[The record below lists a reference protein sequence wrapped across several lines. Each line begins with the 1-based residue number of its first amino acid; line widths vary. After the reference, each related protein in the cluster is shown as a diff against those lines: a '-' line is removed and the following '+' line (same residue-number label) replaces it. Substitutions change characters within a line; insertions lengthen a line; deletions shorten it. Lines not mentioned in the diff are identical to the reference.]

1 MDEELKMLYV
11 KRMIEAG
18 NQDDPEDAHADADDI
33 LCEVLE
39 KLGFEDLVSEFN
51 KINKYYA

>member
-1 MDEELKMLYV
+1 
-11 KRMIEAG
+11 MIEAG